1 MKSEEKII
9 KEIAEQLDC
18 GMVCFLNKKTG
29 ELKFVVDENDPSA
42 SDVLEFYQEDFDYI
56 DKNRADFTK
65 IDKMSS
71 GDSFQVMADFVE
83 TVNNKKL
90 QEKLYSALNKNKP
103 FRNFNNVVD
112 NYEDLRQAWFKFKNK
127 KQFDWVKMSLNI

>member
-29 ELKFVVDENDPSA
+29 ELKFVVDENDPYA
-42 SDVLEFYQEDFDYI
+42 FDVWEFYREGLDYI

-71 GDSFQVMADFVE
+71 RDSFQVMADFVE

-112 NYEDLRQAWFKFKNK
+112 NYEDLREAWFKFKNK
-127 KQFDWVKMSLNI
+127 KQIDWVKMSLNI